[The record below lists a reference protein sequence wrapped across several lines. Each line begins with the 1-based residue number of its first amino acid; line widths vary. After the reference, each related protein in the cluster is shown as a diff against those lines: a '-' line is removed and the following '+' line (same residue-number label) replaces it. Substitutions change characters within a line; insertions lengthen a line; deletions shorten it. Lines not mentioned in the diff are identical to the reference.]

1 MRGGKRLDLLRG
13 AIPPEV
19 VAALLARLPSWR
31 SRSACEHCVDASSVV
46 KPSMLYRTC
55 PADREPEAS
64 RYGGMVRGRFCTKL
78 FAVAS
83 GGCLER
89 GFSPH
94 NYRHAAVEADQ

>member
-1 MRGGKRLDLLRG
+1 
-13 AIPPEV
+13 
-19 VAALLARLPSWR
+19 
-31 SRSACEHCVDASSVV
+31 
-46 KPSMLYRTC
+46 
-55 PADREPEAS
+55 
-64 RYGGMVRGRFCTKL
+64 MVRGRFCTKL